1 MWGRIFQTER
11 KGWTKAF
18 KERGPFKALKEGQN
32 AEDGQRGGGGGR
44 CCEPRQSS
52 GCYSQQ
58 SPLKGE
64 YGLSR
69 ERLSTI

>member
-32 AEDGQRGGGGGR
+32 AEDGQRGGGG
-44 CCEPRQSS
+44 PDAVNPD
-52 GCYSQQ
+52 
-58 SPLKGE
+58 SPLDVI
-64 YGLSR
+64 LSKVH
-69 ERLSTI
+69 